1 MLGGRRGNNGGGVRD
16 TNYGVSG
23 RPKAEGGNWE
33 TREMWK
39 CSECLYWEVGTPNH
53 LISVVMEMGPHLTMS
68 HFILKS

>member
-1 MLGGRRGNNGGGVRD
+1 MMGEGQWLSENCTCG
-16 TNYGVSG
+16 
-23 RPKAEGGNWE
+23 PKAEGGNWE